1 MTDARRFPRLRTI
14 ALGVVAALLLWQVV
28 AQSFAGYLADGA
40 PQLALWLHPRL
51 PAALIGLADQALDA
65 ANKTRAA
72 TEGADQ
78 RAASAADASGDTIAD
93 RPLPAPGVTG
103 KSVGTLDRAFSAF
116 ETVGQNQSVTRPIAP
131 DNAPAVRAWAQAALR
146 GQPLSAHALR
156 ILGQLAEAEGDDAG
170 ALRFMDA
177 AARLSLHDGVT
188 DFWLMQKSI
197 RTRDDKAALYYAD
210 VLLRTTPDLATY
222 VVPVLAHIA
231 EEKGSNRLL
240 DAVLAANPP
249 WRKEFFAALP
259 NSITD
264 ARTPLGLLMA
274 LRQSA
279 TPPSP
284 IEVGDY
290 VNFLVARKFYALA
303 YYTWLQFL
311 PPAELRSAGKL
322 FNGSF
327 EVTPS
332 GSPFD
337 WQIRSG
343 AGVTVDIVP
352 RSDKA
357 GGHALMV
364 DFQYG
369 RVEFHRVTELVMLAP
384 GAYEFKGQYKGKL
397 VGPRG
402 LKWRVACVGG
412 AASVAPLG
420 ESPMII
426 GMTPTWRAVAFN
438 FTVPAK
444 DCKAQM
450 VSLDLDA
457 RMASEQLV
465 SGSMLFDELEI
476 SRAANP
482 S

>member
-1 MTDARRFPRLRTI
+1 MI

-28 AQSFAGYLADGA
+28 AQSFAAYLADSA
-40 PQLALWLHPRL
+40 PQMALWLHPRL

-65 ANKTRAA
+65 ANKARAT

-78 RAASAADASGDTIAD
+78 PADQNIDPSGDIAAEPQ
-93 RPLPAPGVTG
+93 RQVPGDAA
-103 KSVGTLDRAFSAF
+103 KPVGNLDRAFSAF

-131 DNAPAVRAWAQAALR
+131 DNAPAVRAWAQTAL
-146 GQPLSAHALR
+146 GGAPLSVHALR
-156 ILGQLAEAEGDDAG
+156 ILGLLAEADGDDAG
-170 ALRFMDA
+170 ALRFMAA
-177 AARLSLHDGVT
+177 AARLSLHDGPT

-197 RTRDDKAALYYAD
+197 RAKDDKSALYYAD
-210 VLLRTTPDLATY
+210 VLLRTTPDLAAY
-222 VVPVLAHIA
+222 VVPVIAHIA
-231 EEKGSNRLL
+231 EDKGSSPLL
-240 DAVLAANPP
+240 NAMLAENPP
-249 WRKEFFAALP
+249 WRREFFAALP

-279 TPPSP
+279 APPSP

-290 VNFLVARKFYALA
+290 VKFLIGRKFYDLA

-327 EVTPS
+327 DVTPS
-332 GSPFD
+332 GLPFD
-337 WQIRSG
+337 WQIQSG

-352 RSDKA
+352 RSDRA
-357 GGHALMV
+357 AGHALLV

-369 RVEFHRVTELVMLAP
+369 RVDFHSVTELVMLAP
-384 GAYEFKGQYKGKL
+384 GTYEFGGQYKGKL

-402 LKWRVACVGG
+402 LKWRVACFGG
-412 AASVAPLG
+412 AAVSNAPLG
-420 ESPMII
+420 ESAMII

-465 SGSMLFDELEI
+465 SGSVLFGELRI
-476 SRAANP
+476 SRVASP